1 MLEMEAIV
9 VNAVVVVVDVIDVA
23 IGGDA
28 AVGAD
33 DVVVEL
39 LSQPQWKFRVAAV
52 DVVLSKSVV
61 GLKVVAGGGVLLSE
75 NVVGLHLDFRKN

>member
-33 DVVVEL
+33 DVVEL